1 MKYATIDTT
10 TLTVWGIGST
20 AEESAADARDN
31 LAYAGIDQAREF
43 GTHTPIAGPMETM
56 ECTDAVVDEVDSQG
70 GEHSTLPG
78 HEWTIYTYV
87 SGTKLLKMVDEA

>member
-20 AEESAADARDN
+20 AEESAADARGN
-31 LAYAGIDQAREF
+31 LAYAGIDQA
-43 GTHTPIAGPMETM
+43 AGPMETM
-56 ECTDAVVDEVDSQG
+56 ECTDAVVDEVGSQG

-78 HEWTIYTYV
+78 HEWTIYTFV
-87 SGTKLLKMVDEA
+87 SGTKLLKMVDD